1 MGMMTRSF
9 NSTVASLATA
19 VGFSLLVAQ
28 GAAAQDSRIDELFD
42 ELQEV
47 EPERVMRIEDQIST
61 EWSKS
66 GSPAM
71 DLLLMRGEEALEAG
85 MPDVAADHLTALID
99 HAPDF
104 AEGYYA
110 RATAYYDLGLIGPA
124 IDDLRQTLVLEPRH
138 FGAMAG
144 FAVILEE
151 VGRPEDAL
159 TVWREVEKITPN
171 NPDVQMQLERL
182 ALQLE
187 GRAL

>member
-1 MGMMTRSF
+1 MMTRSF

-19 VGFSLLVAQ
+19 VWISILAVGPAQ
-28 GAAAQDSRIDELFD
+28 AQSDRIEELFD
-42 ELQEV
+42 ELQQV
-47 EPERVMRIEDQIST
+47 EPERVMRIEEQIWT

-71 DLLLMRGEEALEAG
+71 DLLLRRGEEALEAG
-85 MPDVAADHLTALID
+85 KPELAADHLTALID

-104 AEGYYA
+104 AEGYHA
-110 RATAYYDLGLIGPA
+110 RATAYYGLGLIGPA
-124 IDDLRQTLVLEPRH
+124 LDDLRQTLVLEPRH

-159 TVWREVEKITPN
+159 AVWREVEKITPN
-171 NPDVQMQLERL
+171 NPDVRMQLERL
-182 ALQLE
+182 ELELE